1 MTGKMIAFEK
11 PLPLLLN
18 QWYIDIISCENV
30 LNNSKYGQIS
40 STVFTKMLKS
50 VSFNLLKWKSAK
62 THFKLFDYC
71 MNLTTHNRGSRALG
85 YHGSEGYDNK
95 VGYLV
100 VS

>member
-1 MTGKMIAFEK
+1 MVRKTIVYEK

-18 QWYIDIISCENV
+18 KWYIDIISRENV
-30 LNNSKYGQIS
+30 LNNIKYGQIS
-40 STVFTKMLKS
+40 STVFAKMLKS

-71 MNLTTHNRGSRALG
+71 MNLTTQNGKQHPWLSRDRG
-85 YHGSEGYDNK
+85 YNNK